1 MVTKNGRP
9 VYSYIARFT
18 RRDTFD
24 RVISE
29 TRPVR
34 AVNDYQAEKKA
45 LGIAA
50 SNGWR
55 YVNVGRA

>member
-9 VYSYIARFT
+9 VYSYVARFT

-34 AVNDYQAEKKA
+34 AVNDYQAETIA
-45 LGIAA
+45 MAIAA
-50 SNGWR
+50 KNHWR
-55 YVNVGRA
+55 YVSVGRA